1 MATNSSAGERAARMR
16 FSINEVSTAASG
28 SSTRHG
34 TLKSAG
40 MTPSAASSCN
50 ALSRRPPAVTAWTPF
65 SPGEGCTTRFCLS
78 PRARMLAFSSASS
91 AAEGGVLRTLVG
103 DGTSLSSGMFRTADG
118 VVVMCGFFRDGRAR
132 AVLLPCRH
140 VKNPLPVLS
149 LLGVAAGTVA
159 RKESARRPR
168 VTLPLP
174 VQRLPPAQ
182 DHRRRR
188 RADSRP
194 PSMRRLRRG

>member
-1 MATNSSAGERAARMR
+1 MR
-16 FSINEVSTAASG
+16 FSISEVSSAASG

-50 ALSRRPPAVTAWTPF
+50 ALSRLPPAVTAWTPF
-65 SPGEGCTTRFCLS
+65 SPAEGWTTRFCFK

-118 VVVMCGFFRDGRAR
+118 VVVMGGYSATGGQS
-132 AVLLPCRH
+132 LLSSYETRTTLHPH
-140 VKNPLPVLS
+140 LS
-149 LLGVAAGTVA
+149 LSFSAKSAASIMEPQCRNLGPAA
-159 RKESARRPR
+159 ARREI
-168 VTLPLP
+168 LCK
-174 VQRLPPAQ
+174 Q
-182 DHRRRR
+182 
-188 RADSRP
+188 S
-194 PSMRRLRRG
+194 